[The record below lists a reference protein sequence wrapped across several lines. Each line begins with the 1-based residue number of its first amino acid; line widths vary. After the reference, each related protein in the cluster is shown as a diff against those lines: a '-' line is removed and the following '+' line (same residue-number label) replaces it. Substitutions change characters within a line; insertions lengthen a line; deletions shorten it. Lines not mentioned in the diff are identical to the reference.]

1 MKRRNIILIHI
12 LYWFYILNQLLFP
25 LYVGMPESTTV
36 VENEYMMD
44 VIISLLLNVIVFYAV
59 YAAFPVIFSMKN
71 KLLITGTLILIVLIL
86 IGIRLPISWYF
97 WKYIGYPPEH
107 EMKFE
112 WVWVWN
118 ELRMVVITGI
128 YSVLIRF
135 MIKMFET
142 QKLKNELIHQRQAS
156 ELALLRSQI
165 NPHFLFNTLNN
176 IYSLVYHKSA
186 EAPEAVMKFSSI
198 MRYVLYDAPSEKVLL
213 EKEIEYLRSYIELQE
228 LRFKKTGL
236 VSLNIEGAT
245 EGITIAP
252 MLLITFVENAFKHGC
267 KNRQPG
273 IVITLKM
280 ENGDIRFEVCNYINR
295 NKKTLE
301 ELYSGIGLSNLKRRL
316 ELIYAG
322 KYNLDINEDND
333 QFKVNLIIR
342 K

>member
-228 LRFKKTGL
+228 LRFKKPGL

>member
-1 MKRRNIILIHI
+1 
-12 LYWFYILNQLLFP
+12 
-25 LYVGMPESTTV
+25 MPESTTV

-228 LRFKKTGL
+228 LRFKKPGL